1 MKTVVISIRVS
12 EDLAE
17 RLKKA
22 TDNKNGFI
30 VEAIEE
36 KLSPPAPPVELTDT
50 EKRNALKGAK
60 NILDMWE
67 DLILQEASKRKNF
80 LSNIGNEDFAKLV
93 IARLPKAAATD
104 AELEENV
111 LSLKTCLAGLPEVP
125 DITDELT
132 KVKGLLH
139 KTELERDFN
148 LKLLAHSKGAA
159 ELGELMKLVYE
170 GAVSYVVDLVAR
182 KNLPGFG
189 DGGGIT
195 DAAYAKIAAEVL
207 EELEKMKVFR
217 GKR

>member
-1 MKTVVISIRVS
+1 MKTVVVSIRIS
-12 EDLAE
+12 EDLSE

-36 KLSPPAPPVELTDT
+36 KLAPPAAPVELTDT

-60 NILDMWE
+60 NISDVLQ
-67 DLILQEASKRKNF
+67 DLILQEAARRKNF
-80 LSNIGNEDFAKLV
+80 LDTMDDESFARLV
-93 IARLPKAAATD
+93 VSRLPKEAAAD

-125 DITDELT
+125 DITAELT

-148 LKLLAHSKGAA
+148 LKLLAHSQGKA
-159 ELGELMKLVYE
+159 ELVELMKLVYE

-195 DAAYAKIAAEVL
+195 DAAYAKIAEEVRG
-207 EELEKMKVFR
+207 ELEKLKVFR
-217 GKR
+217 GK

>member
-1 MKTVVISIRVS
+1 MKTVVVSIRIS
-12 EDLAE
+12 EDLSE

-22 TDNKNGFI
+22 TDNRNGFI

-36 KLSPPAPPVELTDT
+36 KLKPPAAPVELTET

-60 NILDMWE
+60 NISDVFQ
-67 DLILQEASKRKNF
+67 DLILQEALKRKNF

-93 IARLPKAAATD
+93 VSRLPKEAAAD

-132 KVKGLLH
+132 KTKGLLH

-148 LKLLAHSKGAA
+148 AKLLAHSQGKA
-159 ELGELMKLVYE
+159 ELGELMKLVYS
-170 GAVSYVVDLVAR
+170 GAVNYVVDMVAR

-195 DAAYAKIAAEVL
+195 DAAYAKIAEDVRV
-207 EELEKMKVFR
+207 ELEKLKVFR
-217 GKR
+217 WK

>member
-22 TDNKNGFI
+22 TDNRNVFI

-60 NILDMWE
+60 NISDVLQ
-67 DLILQEASKRKNF
+67 DLILQEAARRKNF
-80 LSNIGNEDFAKLV
+80 LGKMGDDDFARLV
-93 IARLPKAAATD
+93 VSRLPKEAAAD
-104 AELEENV
+104 AELEESV
-111 LSLKTCLAGLPEVP
+111 LSLKQCLAGLPEVP
-125 DITDELT
+125 DITAELT
-132 KVKGLLH
+132 KVKGQLY

-148 LKLLAHSKGAA
+148 LKLLAHSQGNA

-195 DAAYAKIAAEVL
+195 DAAYAKIAEEVRG
-207 EELEKMKVFR
+207 ELEKLKVFR
-217 GKR
+217 GK